1 MTPTVCLTLLVPV
14 HAEDR
19 VIDFLLAHDDTGIE
33 FSMHNV
39 AARGPLVRMAANDER
54 VRGFATRVEVKLI
67 LDSATCERLIPAL
80 SDLLA
85 GVHGGYW
92 VTSVHAFAPFPAL
105 VKAAGACA

>member
-19 VIDFLLAHDDTGIE
+19 VIDFLLSHDDTGIE

-80 SDLLA
+80 SELLA

-92 VTSVHAFAPFPAL
+92 VTSVHAFAPFPTL
-105 VKAAGACA
+105 VQATGARA